1 MKLANKVAWIAGG
14 NSGIGFATARLF
26 VTEGARV
33 AITGRNPKTLQ
44 AAAKEL
50 GDNVLALQAD
60 VTDLEATER
69 AVDRVTNNSVDS
81 ILFSLTPA
89 FTNSLRS
96 ARPQSSNLNGSFV
109 LI

>member
-1 MKLANKVAWIAGG
+1 
-14 NSGIGFATARLF
+14 LF

-60 VTDLEATER
+60 ATDLEATER
-69 AVDRVTNNSVDS
+69 AVDRVTKQFGK
-81 ILFSLTPA
+81 LKLA
-89 FTNSLRS
+89 KR
-96 ARPQSSNLNGSFV
+96 
-109 LI
+109 